1 MRLILAPLAFLVV
14 MPAGCALVTVA
25 QGGQIEACLPP
36 GVSLDTSF
44 SPDGGLHRRVRTVR
58 EQLVLLGAHCQ
69 GGKLRDRWG
78 NEIFFCRVPEFGNP
92 PMDYNEIQSRAA
104 DELKEHEKKGRL
116 LRCTGFSHP
125 YDGPRARLAR
135 CLSGTS
141 WPFMATAGRCRLRRC
156 LPPASK

>member
-1 MRLILAPLAFLVV
+1 MRLILAPFAFLVEIPV
-14 MPAGCALVTVA
+14 GCALVTVA

-78 NEIFFCRVPEFGNP
+78 NEIFFYRVPEFGNP
-92 PMDYNEIQSRAA
+92 PADYSEIQSRAA
-104 DELKEHEKKGRL
+104 DELKELEKKG
-116 LRCTGFSHP
+116 TIIKMH
-125 YDGPRARLAR
+125 AVQ
-135 CLSGTS
+135 
-141 WPFMATAGRCRLRRC
+141 
-156 LPPASK
+156 PPV